1 LAALTTGPNVCP
13 HPVIR
18 LAIVAEV
25 RLYRDGLRQILCRR
39 DDIEI
44 VLTAADGQAAL
55 PRLTDAKPDVVLFD
69 VRPAEAQQGLRE
81 LAAARS
87 SFHVVALGVADDEDD
102 IVMWAEAGVDGYVTS
117 NNSVQEAINVILS
130 VARDEMPC
138 SPRAAAALLKHIAV
152 LANERSDAV
161 ELTTREL
168 QIVRLIER
176 GLSNKEIG
184 RQLCIELATVKNH
197 VHNILAK
204 LEVGSR
210 REAVA
215 HVRRSVGVV

>member
-1 LAALTTGPNVCP
+1 
-13 HPVIR
+13 VIR

-25 RLYRDGLRQILCRR
+25 RLYRDGLRQILGRR

-55 PRLTDAKPDVVLFD
+55 PRLADAKPDVVLVD
-69 VRPAEAQQGLRE
+69 VRPAEAHQRLRE

-87 SFHVVALGVADDEDD
+87 SFRLVALGVADDDAD

-117 NNSVQEAINVILS
+117 DSSVQDLIDVIIS
-130 VARDEMPC
+130 VARNEMPC
-138 SPRAAAALLKHIAV
+138 SPRAAAALLRHIAV
-152 LANERSDAV
+152 LATERPEAV
-161 ELTTREL
+161 ELTAREL

-184 RQLCIELATVKNH
+184 HQLCIELTTVKNH

-210 REAVA
+210 HEAVA
-215 HVRRSVGVV
+215 HVRRSVGVA

>member
-1 LAALTTGPNVCP
+1 
-13 HPVIR
+13 VIR

-25 RLYRDGLRQILCRR
+25 RLYRDGLRQVLGCCG
-39 DDIEI
+39 DLEV
-44 VLTAADGQAAL
+44 VLTAVDSRAAL
-55 PRLTDAKPDVVLFD
+55 PRLADAKPDVVLFD
-69 VRPAEAQQGLRE
+69 VRTAESHVGLRE

-87 SFHVVALGVADDEDD
+87 SFRLVALGVADEDAD

-117 NNSVQEAINVILS
+117 DNSVDDLIDVIVS

-138 SPRAAAALLKHIAV
+138 SPRAAAALLRHIAV
-152 LANERSDAV
+152 LATERPDSV
-161 ELTTREL
+161 ELTAREL

-210 REAVA
+210 HEAVA
-215 HVRRSVGVV
+215 HVRRSVGVA

>member
-1 LAALTTGPNVCP
+1 
-13 HPVIR
+13 
-18 LAIVAEV
+18 
-25 RLYRDGLRQILCRR
+25 
-39 DDIEI
+39 
-44 VLTAADGQAAL
+44 
-55 PRLTDAKPDVVLFD
+55 
-69 VRPAEAQQGLRE
+69 
-81 LAAARS
+81 
-87 SFHVVALGVADDEDD
+87 
-102 IVMWAEAGVDGYVTS
+102 
-117 NNSVQEAINVILS
+117 
-130 VARDEMPC
+130 MPC
-138 SPRAAAALLKHIAV
+138 SPRAAAALLRHIAV
-152 LANERSDAV
+152 LANERPDAV

-215 HVRRSVGVV
+215 HVRRSVGVM